1 MKKILLWILCLIGL
15 AGVTG
20 ATTIGIMSSVHEQSF
35 KDELFDRFPVLEQIF
50 DKEETSK
57 DDDIV
62 IEDEEVEDETQT
74 EENGESTD
82 PVEDPTE

>member
-20 ATTIGIMSSVHEQSF
+20 ATTIGIMAGVHEQSF

-62 IEDEEVEDETQT
+62 IEEENPS
-74 EENGESTD
+74 EENGEQTEVTD
-82 PVEDPTE
+82 GEQTE